1 MHYKYRLLFM
11 AQSGALF
18 VLSQSVSY
26 VMLHILV
33 PYSLHFYY
41 MCVFVYVHALF
52 SLQFVTSKAIGILIA
67 TQIVISSWPSW

>member
-52 SLQFVTSKAIGILIA
+52 SL
-67 TQIVISSWPSW
+67 